1 MEMMFSSAE
10 KPGVPELPEDTKRD
24 IIVTFRTIAHVYDDD
39 DPSPE
44 SGRELSE
51 RAEEEIGKSVA
62 QFLKMVPPSEQGDL
76 IIYLPPSDMNEKRK
90 EDIPRSIYLHYHNR
104 IQDLERDRALIWWA
118 GLREFRLTI
127 AVLIPA
133 LLGIASTSLFSKDI
147 FALIVQ
153 NILIIC
159 CWVVIWQPFQTLV
172 FDRWTL
178 AVRIRVYQHITRMMI
193 QVRPYESIRSGNE
206 CMWIEKEKS

>member
-1 MEMMFSSAE
+1 MADNE
-10 KPGVPELPEDTKRD
+10 KPQEPGFTECAKKDVT
-24 IIVTFRTIAHVYDDD
+24 VTFRTIAHVYDGD
-39 DPSPE
+39 DPTSE
-44 SGRELSE
+44 AARELSD

-62 QFLKMVPPSEQGDL
+62 QFLKMVPSSEQGDL
-76 IIYLPPSDMNEKRK
+76 ILCLPAPDLTDQRK
-90 EDIPRSIYLHYHNR
+90 DDIPRSVRLHFYDR
-104 IQDLERDRALIWWA
+104 IQDLERDRNLIWWA

-159 CWVVIWQPFQTLV
+159 CWVVVWQPFQTLV

-178 AVRIRVYQHITRMMI
+178 AVRIRVYQHITSMPI
-193 QVRPYESIRSGNE
+193 QVRPYERVFAENRARE
-206 CMWIEKEKS
+206 RKEEN

>member
-1 MEMMFSSAE
+1 MLTYTDTTGDSGSRE
-10 KPGVPELPEDTKRD
+10 GTKRD
-24 IIVTFRTIAHVYDDD
+24 IIVTFRTIAHVYDGDD
-39 DPSPE
+39 KSPE
-44 SGRELSE
+44 AARELSE
-51 RAEEEIGKSVA
+51 RAEDEIGKSVA

-76 IIYLPPSDMNEKRK
+76 IICLPSSDLNEKRK
-90 EDIPRSIYLHYHNR
+90 DDIPNSVRLHFHTR
-104 IQDLERDRALIWWA
+104 IQDLERDRNLIWWA

-159 CWVVIWQPFQTLV
+159 CWVVVWQPFQTLV

-178 AVRIRVYQHITRMMI
+178 AVRIRVYLHITSMVI
-193 QVRPYESIRSGNE
+193 QVRPYERIPSGNE
-206 CMWIEKEKS
+206 